1 MLGRP
6 HKLVVRRSTP
16 APDGLRRISAAH
28 SPAHLPFPATLSLDP
43 LLEYW
48 KSALHFDLKPL
59 APGVFAYLKEH
70 PHLSGPIRDPS
81 ILEDHRRFLDLLMLP
96 LFPVVFAENE
106 PSAALVPFEYRSIYS
121 TAAFQR
127 LFTQEAGMLS
137 GRVNLDLR
145 TLTYGKLIS
154 AYLHVIRSIYKVEV
168 PFEYPVIFTTQDAKT
183 GLDRHYKIRTDLR
196 FVHIRAHDDIPQL
209 DNATLRDLLANFT
222 DLSRWMDVIP
232 PEIFEFYG
240 FTVMRAYDVTDEQ
253 VIGLLER
260 DLVDEESLVGRT
272 TFPDVED
279 HVRTLLQM
287 PNVELGL
294 ATIDGRDFY
303 LLNEPSQPLADTFF
317 AHSTRHDLS
326 ALEGS
331 LFERTLES
339 RVLQTVEDL
348 EQLPNRSRI
357 EEELFRWGVRCVI
370 AAPLYTHSDRVGV
383 LYLWSPVP
391 RSLSALNVMKLI
403 EVLPIF
409 AAAVK
414 RVREEMRNRVQSMIM
429 GKYTAIHPSVEWRFR
444 EAARNMIQRQERGDL
459 ADVEP
464 IVFEEVYPLYAST
477 DIRGS
482 SVHRN
487 EAIQLDLLDHL
498 SLAEEILMS
507 AQEEKPLAIFY
518 HLLARILRYKKSLSA
533 EFSSADE
540 ATTRDFLQRDLEP
553 ILLNLRD
560 LNERLEENVQ
570 RYQDATN
577 DENGALYRR
586 SRAYEGSVSALNET
600 ISDFLDDEQRKMQGV
615 LPHYFEKRQTDGV
628 DFSIY
633 VGASLMQDGRFD
645 PLDVNLLR
653 LWQLM
658 VLCGAARRVGPLQQQ
673 LALPLETTHLIIVQN
688 AAIDIRYRFDE
699 TRFDVDGP
707 HHVRFE
713 IMKQRVEKANIRDS
727 SERLTQPDRIAIV
740 YSHEREASEY
750 AGYIAY
756 LRERGFINGDVEDLD
771 LDDLPGMPGLR
782 ALRVH
787 VAVDSA
793 TGHDELDPS
802 ELYNAVEA
810 LAR

>member
-6 HKLVVRRSTP
+6 QKLVVRRSSP
-16 APDGLRRISAAH
+16 APDGLRRISSIH
-28 SPAHLPFPATLSLDP
+28 TPAHLPFPVTLSLDP
-43 LLEYW
+43 LLDYW
-48 KSALHFDLKPL
+48 RTDENPNLKPL
-59 APGVFAYLKEH
+59 SGRVFGYLDEH
-70 PHLSGPIRDPS
+70 PDLRGPILDPS
-81 ILEDHRRFLDLLMLP
+81 ILEAHRGFLDLLMLP
-96 LFPVVFAENE
+96 LFPVVFSDTE
-106 PSAALVPFEYRSIYS
+106 PAAALVPFEYRSFYS
-121 TAAFQR
+121 TSAFEG
-127 LFTQEAGMLS
+127 LFTQEAGILS

-154 AYLHVIRSIYKVEV
+154 AYLHVIRSIYKLEV
-168 PFEYPVIFTTQDAKT
+168 PFEYPVIFSTQDATT

-196 FVHIRAHDDIPQL
+196 FVRIRAHADIPDL
-209 DNATLRDLLANFT
+209 NEGTLRELLANFT
-222 DLSRWMDVIP
+222 DLSRWIDVIP

-272 TFPDVED
+272 SFPDVED

-294 ATIDGRDFY
+294 AAIDGSDFY

-339 RVLQTVEDL
+339 RTLQTVEDL
-348 EQLPNRSRI
+348 GALTNRAPI
-357 EEELFRWGVRCVI
+357 EEELYRWGVRCII
-370 AAPLYTHSDRVGV
+370 AAPLYAHSDRVGV
-383 LYLWSPVP
+383 LYIWSPVP
-391 RSLSALNVMKLI
+391 RSLSALNVMKLL

-414 RVREEMRNRVQSMIM
+414 RVREEMRTRVQGVIM
-429 GKYTAIHPSVEWRFR
+429 GKYTAIHQSVEWRFR
-444 EAARNMIQRQERGDL
+444 EAARSMIQRQERGD
-459 ADVEP
+459 ASEVEP
-464 IVFEEVYPLYAST
+464 IVFQEVFPLYAAT

-482 SVHRN
+482 SGHRN
-487 EAIQLDLLDHL
+487 EAVRLDLLDHL
-498 SLAEEILMS
+498 TVAEEILMA

-518 HLLARILRYKKSLSA
+518 HLLARIARYKKSLTSG
-533 EFSSADE
+533 FSSGDE
-540 ATTRDFLQRDLEP
+540 ATTRDFLQRDLAP
-553 ILLNLRD
+553 ILLNLESLSKPLEDHVHRYKAASEP
-560 LNERLEENVQ
+560 NEG
-570 RYQDATN
+570 T
-577 DENGALYRR
+577 LYRR
-586 SRAYEGSVSALNET
+586 SRAYESSVSALNDT
-600 ISDFLDDEQRKMQGV
+600 ISEYLDEEQQKMQRV

-633 VGASLMQDGRFD
+633 VGASLLQNGQFD
-645 PLDVNLLR
+645 PIDVNVLR

-658 VLCGAARRVGPLQQQ
+658 VMCGIALRVRPLKQQ
-673 LALPLETTHLIIVQN
+673 LAVPLEMTHLIIVQY
-688 AAIDIRYRFDE
+688 APIDIRYRFDE

-707 HHVRFE
+707 HHARFE
-713 IMKQRVEKANIRDS
+713 IMKQRVEKANIKER

-740 YSHEREASEY
+740 YSQDREASEY

-756 LRERGFINGDVEDLD
+756 LREHGFVEGNVENLD
-771 LDDLPGMPGLR
+771 IDDLPGMTGLS

-787 VAVDSA
+787 VAADFTA
-793 TGHDELDPS
+793 DPP
-802 ELYNAVEA
+802 EIDAKQLYDTVKA
-810 LAR
+810 LVR

>member
-6 HKLVVRRSTP
+6 DKLLVRRSLP
-16 APDGLRRISAAH
+16 APDGLRRISSAH
-28 SPAHLPFPATLSLDP
+28 PPAHLPFPVTLSLDP

-48 KSALHFDLKPL
+48 RNDLNPDLRPLAEGVFTYLEEHPDLK
-59 APGVFAYLKEH
+59 
-70 PHLSGPIRDPS
+70 GPIRDAS
-81 ILEDHRRFLDLLMLP
+81 KLENHRNFLDLLMLP
-96 LFPVVFAENE
+96 LFPVVFAEVE

-121 TAAFQR
+121 TAAYER

-154 AYLHVIRSIYKVEV
+154 AYLHVIRSIYKIEV
-168 PFEYPVIFTTQDAKT
+168 PFEYPVIFTTQDADT
-183 GLDRHYKIRTDLR
+183 GLDRHFKIRTDLR
-196 FVHIRAHDDIPQL
+196 FVHIRAHDDIPEL
-209 DNATLRDLLANFT
+209 DNRTLRELLANFT

-272 TFPDVED
+272 AFPDVED

-287 PNVELGL
+287 PGVELGL

-303 LLNEPSQPLADTFF
+303 LLNEPTQPLADTFF

-326 ALEGS
+326 ALKGS

-348 EQLPNRSRI
+348 SEIAHRSPI
-357 EEELFRWGVRCVI
+357 EEELYRWGVRCII
-370 AAPLYTHSDRVGV
+370 AAPLYAHSDRVGV
-383 LYLWSPVP
+383 LYLWSPAP
-391 RSLSALNVMKLI
+391 RSLSALNVMKLL

-414 RVREEMRNRVQSMIM
+414 RVREEMRNRVQNMIM

-444 EAARNMIQRQERGDL
+444 EAARNMIQQQERGDP

-487 EAIQLDLLDHL
+487 EAIQEDLLDHL
-498 SLAEEILMS
+498 SLAEDILMA
-507 AQEEKPLAIFY
+507 AQEEEPLAIFY
-518 HLLARILRYKKSLSA
+518 HLLARIARYKKSLA
-533 EFSSADE
+533 NEFSSADE
-540 ATTRDFLQRDLEP
+540 ASTRDFLQRDLEP
-553 ILLNLRD
+553 ILLNLRH
-560 LNERLEENVQ
+560 LSEQLEENVE
-570 RYQDATN
+570 RYTAAVDAET
-577 DENGALYRR
+577 GALYTR
-586 SRAYEGSVSALNET
+586 SRAYESSVSAHNET
-600 ISDFLDDEQRKMQGV
+600 ISEFLDDEQQKIQRV

-633 VGASLMQDGRFD
+633 VGASLMKNGRFD
-645 PLDVNLLR
+645 PLDVNVLR
-653 LWQLM
+653 LWQLI
-658 VLCGAARRVGPLQQQ
+658 VLCAAARRVRPLKRE
-673 LALPLETTHLIIVQN
+673 LELPLETTHLIIVQN
-688 AAIDIRYRFDE
+688 APIDIRYRFDE

-713 IMKQRVEKANIRDS
+713 IMKQRVEKANIKGR

-750 AGYIAY
+750 AEYIEY
-756 LRERGFINGDVEDLD
+756 LREQGFIDGDVEDLE

-787 VAVDSA
+787 INVDSVA
-793 TGHDELDPS
+793 GRDEIDPN
-802 ELYNAVEA
+802 ELYGAVKA